1 MNNGVQCIYTTFLHR
16 IYFDQCLEIYNRLL
30 VLGMPD
36 TCALLKWINPFYMYK
51 DINVSHYFIRL
62 HSAIWNS
69 VRYVLIPAR

>member
-1 MNNGVQCIYTTFLHR
+1 MFGNLQ
-16 IYFDQCLEIYNRLL
+16 L

-51 DINVSHYFIRL
+51 DLNVSHYFIRL
-62 HSAIWNS
+62 HSKIWNS